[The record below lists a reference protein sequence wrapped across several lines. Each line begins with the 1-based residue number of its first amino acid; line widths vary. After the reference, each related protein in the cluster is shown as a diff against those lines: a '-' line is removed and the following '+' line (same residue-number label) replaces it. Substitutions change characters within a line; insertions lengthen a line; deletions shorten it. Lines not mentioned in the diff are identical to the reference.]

1 MVISCYFIQMFQD
14 GGFYRHKLEMS
25 TQEQV
30 LDYRNEVLSMF
41 MNNSIWFIVSQT
53 KYLLNLFYM

>member
-1 MVISCYFIQMFQD
+1 MVISCYFIHMFQD

-30 LDYRNEVLSMF
+30 SDYGNEVLSMF
-41 MNNSIWFIVSQT
+41 MNNSFWFIVT
-53 KYLLNLFYM
+53 HKILT